1 MPTLKNSRRE
11 MFSRLLASGKTATDA
26 YEQAGYKRSDSNGPA
41 LAKNEEIRGR
51 VAEINGERLALEQK
65 AEVIAAERCA
75 VTKVSLID
83 DLREA
88 RKRALESNQISA
100 YVNATKEIAI
110 LAGLRIERSE
120 RGAPGEFDWVDKLNI
135 EELRALAKGELD
147 VEAYR
152 KEPRAVN

>member
-1 MPTLKNSRRE
+1 MLKNPRRE
-11 MFSRLLASGKTATDA
+11 RFAQLLASGKTATDA
-26 YEQAGYKRSDSNGPA
+26 YEEAGYKRNDGNSSA
-41 LAKNEEIRGR
+41 LAKKEEIKGR
-51 VAEINGERLALEQK
+51 VTEINGERLAREQK

-88 RKRALESNQISA
+88 RKRALEANQISA

-120 RGAPGEFDWVDKLNI
+120 RGTPGEFDWVDKLNL

-152 KEPRAVN
+152 KDPRAVN